1 MSCPW
6 YQRSLVLFAN
16 GYNHKKIS
24 KAHANQHGHGADI
37 YYWNIVISVD
47 SVFFD
52 FGNSDNR
59 QLLIFNIV
67 FIVVVEIMRRNRNR
81 YNYPSFESDD
91 EEQQLLPSLASATT
105 TRKRDNELFSE
116 QNNNNNNIDNA
127 CLFFLYCYFVF
138 SMLPMNFYFYFLYFC
153 FQPMQISNEMFVI
166 N

>member
-1 MSCPW
+1 MVSTESRAFC
-6 YQRSLVLFAN
+6 QRLQSQKDFQSTRESARARRRYILLE
-16 GYNHKKIS
+16 
-24 KAHANQHGHGADI
+24 
-37 YYWNIVISVD
+37 YYYFSGFG
-47 SVFFD
+47 FFD

-81 YNYPSFESDD
+81 YNYPSFESYD